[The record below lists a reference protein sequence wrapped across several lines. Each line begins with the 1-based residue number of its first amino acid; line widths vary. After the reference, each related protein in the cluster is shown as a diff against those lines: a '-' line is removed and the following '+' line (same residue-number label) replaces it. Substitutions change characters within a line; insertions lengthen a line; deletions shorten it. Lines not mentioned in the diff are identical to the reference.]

1 MEESL
6 KEIGK
11 RTNAM
16 ERAMSDS
23 QMGIFT
29 SVLTSM
35 VSQMGK
41 EFTHGLMERSMME
54 NGKMGLNTGTEFGK
68 AWTMNL
74 ILGNG
79 NIAKLMDTGSI
90 HGKME
95 IDMKENGKNV

>member
-1 MEESL
+1 
-6 KEIGK
+6 
-11 RTNAM
+11 M
-16 ERAMSDS
+16 ERAMNDS

-35 VSQMGK
+35 GSQMGK

-54 NGKMGLNTGTEFGK
+54 NGKMGLSMGMEFGK
-68 AWTMNL
+68 DWTMNL

-90 HGKME
+90 LGKME